1 VVIRKTTISAVAT
14 LLLTSAGAAPAKDD
28 VTERMEAARA
38 AAAEFAASLIGELQK
53 AIAAGGAV
61 NAIGVCNVAAAKI
74 AADKS
79 AERHM
84 TIGRTS
90 LKLRQ
95 PKNVPD
101 DWELAQLKRFEE
113 RKAAGEIPASIEVGE
128 YAEKDGKRV
137 FRYMKAIPTGAL
149 CLNCHGTSLAP
160 EVAAKL
166 HELYPGD
173 AATGFNAGDLRGAF
187 TITEMP

>member
-1 VVIRKTTISAVAT
+1 MIRRTTMSAIAT
-14 LLLTSAGAAPAKDD
+14 LLLASVSTAVAEDD
-28 VTERMEAARA
+28 VKQRTDAARA
-38 AAAEFAASLIGELQK
+38 AATEFGATLIGELQK

-61 NAIGVCNVAAAKI
+61 NAIGVCNVVAPKI
-74 AADKS
+74 AADQS

-84 TIGRTS
+84 AIGRTS

-95 PKNVPD
+95 PKNAPD
-101 DWELAQLKRFEE
+101 DWELAQLKRFAE
-113 RKAAGEIPASIEVGE
+113 RKAAGENPATIEVGA

-166 HELYPGD
+166 HELYPAD

-187 TITEMP
+187 TITETP